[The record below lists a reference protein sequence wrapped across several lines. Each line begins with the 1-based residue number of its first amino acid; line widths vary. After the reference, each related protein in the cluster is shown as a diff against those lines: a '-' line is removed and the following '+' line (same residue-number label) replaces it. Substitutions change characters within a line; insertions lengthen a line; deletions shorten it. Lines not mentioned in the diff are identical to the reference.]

1 LLPLRLAI
9 ANYDRIMALA
19 LRDVRPEGIDLE
31 VRRLPTPEIF
41 VQGDRYENDIS
52 EFSISKYIELRAR
65 GDDRYT
71 AIPVFVSRFFRHWSM
86 YVNARSGIASPRDL
100 KGKRAGVPNYRY
112 TSSVWTR
119 GILLHEYGIQP
130 SDMTWVQN
138 EDIPPPDDPSV
149 RLETRVGADLGKLLV
164 DGEIDFLVSP
174 YPPPAMFQNDPPV
187 KRLIANAG
195 EIERAFYR
203 RTRIFP
209 QMHTV
214 VIKTPI
220 LRESPWVA
228 QSMFRAFEAS
238 KQWALTHLKGLR
250 MSLPWLYEQI
260 EELDALMGPDH
271 WPYGVQANRDG
282 IELIVRYLVEQRII
296 GRALTPEELFPGFE

>member
-1 LLPLRLAI
+1 LLPLRLAV

-19 LRDVRPEGIDLE
+19 LRDVRPEGIALD

-41 VQGDRYENDIS
+41 AQGDRYENDVS
-52 EFSISKYIELRAR
+52 EFSISKYIEERER

-71 AIPVFVSRFFRHWSM
+71 AIPVFLSRFFRHWSM
-86 YVNARSGIASPRDL
+86 YVNARSGIESPADL

-119 GILLHEYGIQP
+119 GILQHEYGIMP
-130 SDMTWVQN
+130 ADMTWVQT
-138 EDIPPPDDPSV
+138 EDIPPPNDARV
-149 RLETRVGADLGKLLV
+149 KLQTRAGADLGKLLI

-174 YPPPAMFQNDPPV
+174 YPPAAMFQKDPPV
-187 KRLIANAG
+187 RRLLQDAG
-195 EIERAFYR
+195 QIERKFYR
-203 RTRIFP
+203 TTGIFP

-214 VIKTPI
+214 VIKTSV
-220 LRESPWVA
+220 LKKDPWVA
-228 QSMFRAFEAS
+228 QSMFTAFSES
-238 KQWALTHLKGLR
+238 KKWALTHLKGLR

-271 WPYGVQANRDG
+271 WPYGVQANRAG
-282 IELIVRYLVEQRII
+282 IELVVRYLVEQKII
-296 GRALTPEELFPGFE
+296 GRSMNLEELFPGFS

>member
-1 LLPLRLAI
+1 LLPLRFAV

-19 LRDVRPEGIDLE
+19 LGDVRPEGIELE

-41 VQGDRYENDIS
+41 AQGDRYENDIS

-71 AIPVFVSRFFRHWSM
+71 AIPVFLSRFFRHWSM
-86 YVNARSGIASPRDL
+86 YVNARSGITSPADL

-119 GILLHEYGIQP
+119 GILQHEYGIVP
-130 SDMTWVQN
+130 ADMTWIQN

-149 RLETRVGADLGKLLV
+149 RVETRVGADLGKMLV
-164 DGEIDFLVSP
+164 DGEIDFFVSP
-174 YPPPAMFQNDPPV
+174 YPPPAMFQKDPPV

-195 EIERAFYR
+195 QLEREFYR
-203 RTRIFP
+203 RTGIFP

-220 LRESPWVA
+220 LEKDPWVA
-228 QSMFRAFEAS
+228 KSMYTALSES
-238 KQWALTHLKGLR
+238 KKWALVHLKGLR

-271 WPYGVQANRDG
+271 WPYGIEPNRSGVD
-282 IELIVRYLVEQRII
+282 LIVKYLIEQKII
-296 GRALTPEELFPGFE
+296 SRRMTAEELFPGF